1 MRILIVRRKTPLK
14 YGTILIILLS
24 LTIGVALFTTIL
36 AIQGRSP
43 VEVLGTLL
51 ISFVSPSIVKDFI
64 ILTMLGYA
72 LLVSFKGALWNIGA
86 EGQLFIST
94 IPVIV
99 LTLHVMPNPPSQLH
113 AVTIILLII
122 IVSTIT
128 GAAWASIA
136 GFIRAY
142 LEIDEVPVTLI
153 LNYIAYYVVNILV
166 IGPLKGTRVYGYN
179 RTDEI
184 PSIYRLYVTGLERRF
199 TGNPAVDTFLG
210 FIYEVIYYLPWL
222 VAMIIIMFTAWY
234 LLNKTQIGLRI
245 RILGSNP
252 DYLRSVGVNTR
263 LTLVLALTISGAIVG
278 FTSAFYTLSDLL
290 RLSYPIEGQT
300 AGYGYLAILV
310 AWLSMLDY
318 KLIPVSAYIVASLRT
333 AGINLQVGGL
343 GGLEQTLLLIGLILA
358 VYTIV
363 RFLRDYEV
371 RVV

>member
-1 MRILIVRRKTPLK
+1 MRLLVMRRKEPLR

-24 LTIGVALFTTIL
+24 LAVGVLLYTLIL
-36 AIQGRSP
+36 SLQGRSP
-43 VEVLGTLL
+43 VEVLYT
-51 ISFVSPSIVKDFI
+51 ITASFASPSVVKDFI

-72 LLVSFKGALWNIGA
+72 LLVSFKGSLWNIGA

-99 LTLHVMPNPPSQLH
+99 LTLYVAPNPSTPLETI
-113 AVTIILLII
+113 AVILAS
-122 IVSTIT
+122 IVIATAT
-128 GAAWASIA
+128 GALWASAA

-142 LEIDEVPVTLI
+142 LEVDEVPVTLI
-153 LNYIAYYVVNILV
+153 LNYVAYYTVNILV

-184 PSIYRLYVTGLERRF
+184 PAAYRLYITGLQR
-199 TGNPAVDTFLG
+199 TPAGNPVADTVMG
-210 FIYEVIYYLPWL
+210 FVYEALYYLPWL
-222 VAMIIIMFTAWY
+222 IAMVLIMVFTWF
-234 LLNKTQIGLRI
+234 LLNKTQIGLRV

-252 DYLRSVGVNTR
+252 DYLKSIGVNTR
-263 LTLVLALTISGAIVG
+263 LTLVTALALSGAIVG

-290 RLSYPIEGQT
+290 RLSYPVEGQT

-318 KLIPVSAYIVASLRT
+318 KLIPVSAYIIASLRT

-343 GGLEQTLLLIGLILA
+343 GGLEQMLLLIGLILA
-358 VYTIV
+358 VYTIL
-363 RFLRDYEV
+363 RFLKDYEV
-371 RVV
+371 RVG